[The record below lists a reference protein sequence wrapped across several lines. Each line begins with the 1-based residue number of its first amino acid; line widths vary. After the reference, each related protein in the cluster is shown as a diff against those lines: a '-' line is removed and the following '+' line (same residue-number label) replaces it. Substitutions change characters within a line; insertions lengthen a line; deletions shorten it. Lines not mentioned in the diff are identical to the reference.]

1 MSVVESLISEQN
13 QYDLFYNILL
23 SVKSKNP
30 SVRVDDD
37 GKGSYK
43 GHKCKLESNSISI
56 NKTDDN
62 KTDIASFSI
71 VIEREEIPRLFSKN
85 TYKYNIKIDGSTRG
99 YSNFNRMFFK
109 SEFLSNRCLK
119 VVGDIFDYLF
129 NIEEQRKI
137 EQTNNIVLNIIN
149 DISTT
154 VDKSYKRDNKIDE
167 VLN

>member
-30 SVRVDDD
+30 SVRIDSDTS
-37 GKGSYK
+37 KG
-43 GHKCKLESNSISI
+43 KCKLESNSISVPKYEDS
-56 NKTDDN
+56 KTE
-62 KTDIASFSI
+62 IASFSVTI
-71 VIEREEIPRLFSKN
+71 DREEIPRLFKKN
-85 TYKYNIKIDGSTRG
+85 TYKYNIKIDGSTRT
-99 YSNFNRMFFK
+99 YSNFNRMYFK
-109 SEFLSNRCLK
+109 HEFLSDRCSK
-119 VVGDIFDYLF
+119 VIGDIFDYLF

-137 EQTNNIVLNIIN
+137 ELTNNTVLDIIN

-167 VLN
+167 VLNN

>member
-1 MSVVESLISEQN
+1 MAIVENLISEQN

-30 SVRVDDD
+30 SVQIDKNDQ
-37 GKGSYK
+37 KYK
-43 GHKCKLESNSISI
+43 LDTGSISI
-56 NKTDDN
+56 SKTDDV

-71 VIEREEIPRLFSKN
+71 RIEREEIPRIFSKN
-85 TYKYNIKIDGSTRG
+85 DYKYSIRIDGSSRG
-99 YSNFNRMFFK
+99 YSSFDRMSFN
-109 SEFLSNRCLK
+109 SELLSNRCKK
-119 VVGDIFDYLF
+119 VIGDIFDYLF
-129 NIEEQRKI
+129 NIDEQRKI
-137 EQTNNIVLNIIN
+137 EQTNNTIQNIIN